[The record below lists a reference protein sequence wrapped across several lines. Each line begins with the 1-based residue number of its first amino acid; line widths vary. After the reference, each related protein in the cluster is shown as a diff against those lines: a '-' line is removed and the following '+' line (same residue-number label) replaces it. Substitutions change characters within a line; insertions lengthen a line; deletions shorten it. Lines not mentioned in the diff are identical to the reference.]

1 MTTLVKRR
9 NKNRQL
15 SPFTNR
21 ILSPW
26 ADRSLP
32 IWENSLMPSGF
43 NELDDLFKFDDVFN
57 GDFMEDDSIMPSMN
71 VKEHRDD
78 FEIEFAAP
86 GFNKKDFEV
95 TIDSNVLNVSA
106 KKSEKSEEKDKNYT
120 RKEFSYKSFKRSA
133 TLPET
138 IDLNQDVKAIYKDGI
153 LQINLEKKPEAKKLF
168 TKKIVKIA

>member
-9 NKNRQL
+9 NKNKQL

-26 ADRSLP
+26 DRSFP
-32 IWENSLMPSGF
+32 IWENSMMPSNF
-43 NELDDLFKFDDVFN
+43 NELQNLFQFDDVFN
-57 GDFMEDDSIMPSMN
+57 GDFIEEESLMPSMN
-71 VKEHRDD
+71 VKEHKND

-95 TIDSNVLNVSA
+95 TIDGNVLNVSA
-106 KKSEKSEEKDKNYT
+106 KKSEETKKEDENYT
-120 RKEFSYKSFKRSA
+120 CKEFSYKSFKRSSS
-133 TLPET
+133 LPES
-138 IDLNQDVKAIYKDGI
+138 IDLNQDVKAVYKDGI
-153 LQINLEKKPEAKKLF
+153 LQINLEKKVEAKNLA